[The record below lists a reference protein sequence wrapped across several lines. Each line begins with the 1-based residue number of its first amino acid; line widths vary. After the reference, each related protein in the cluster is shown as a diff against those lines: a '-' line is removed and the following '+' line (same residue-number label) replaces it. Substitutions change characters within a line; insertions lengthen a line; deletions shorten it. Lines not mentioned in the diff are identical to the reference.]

1 VDSNPQGMPENPHIG
16 QLVTET
22 EEQLIMAIEAG

>member
-1 VDSNPQGMPENPHIG
+1 MPENPHIG